1 MVWYEMQ
8 QNIIIS
14 TKERVIRLV
23 FLSIVSSTDERIIGE
38 VLGGD
43 ADLKTADGR
52 HY

>member
-23 FLSIVSSTDERIIGE
+23 FPTSTDERIIGE

-43 ADLKTADGR
+43 ADLKTVDGQ